1 MKLNNIPT
9 LIFLLFP
16 SLHLDIDNPEDIP
29 VIFGILAH
37 HTNENLPQSQNIC
50 LFFYRFSYTTEYHF
64 IGIIFL
70 QVTLSEYSSYY
81 RNLNILTIQTG

>member
-1 MKLNNIPT
+1 MKLNDIPIP
-9 LIFLLFP
+9 LFPIFP
-16 SLHLDIDNPEDIP
+16 SLNLDIDNAEDIP
-29 VIFGILAH
+29 VIFGFLAH
-37 HTNENLPQSQNIC
+37 HTNENVPQSQNIV
-50 LFFYRFSYTTEYHF
+50 FFFHRFSYTTEYYF